1 MRTYETIF
9 IVHPDIVGDAYQ
21 QLTDKYREL
30 LAQQNAVVHKFED
43 WGSRKL
49 AYPIAKQSKGSYVV
63 VQFDALPAC
72 LTELERRLR
81 LDEGVLKYQSIHV
94 EKITAAAPEAKPAE
108 PVDDS
113 PAEEDEA
120 DGEEDGE
127 E

>member
-1 MRTYETIF
+1 M
-9 IVHPDIVGDAYQ
+9 
-21 QLTDKYREL
+21 
-30 LAQQNAVVHKFED
+30 
-43 WGSRKL
+43 
-49 AYPIAKQSKGSYVV
+49 

-81 LDEGVLKYQSIHV
+81 LDEGVLKYQSIHL

-113 PAEEDEA
+113 PEEEGEA